1 MLKAKE
7 KRGNCRVSC
16 KYLKLLE
23 KEKNPV
29 SLKINISME
38 KKI

>member
-7 KRGNCRVSC
+7 RRGNCRVSC

-23 KEKNPV
+23 KEKHHV
-29 SLKINISME
+29 SLKVNISME
-38 KKI
+38 NIG